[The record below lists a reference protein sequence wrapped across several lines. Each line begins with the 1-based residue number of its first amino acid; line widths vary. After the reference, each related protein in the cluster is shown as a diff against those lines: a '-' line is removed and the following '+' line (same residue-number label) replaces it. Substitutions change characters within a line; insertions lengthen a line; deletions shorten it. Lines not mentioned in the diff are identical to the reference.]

1 LDENNSSEMTQQI
14 RLDDTLS
21 KNESK
26 LMIANDESLF
36 EVNLS
41 QLVASQADQSRITT
55 SSEISNVSAVDIEG
69 FKRR

>member
-1 LDENNSSEMTQQI
+1 
-14 RLDDTLS
+14 
-21 KNESK
+21 
-26 LMIANDESLF
+26 MIANDESLF